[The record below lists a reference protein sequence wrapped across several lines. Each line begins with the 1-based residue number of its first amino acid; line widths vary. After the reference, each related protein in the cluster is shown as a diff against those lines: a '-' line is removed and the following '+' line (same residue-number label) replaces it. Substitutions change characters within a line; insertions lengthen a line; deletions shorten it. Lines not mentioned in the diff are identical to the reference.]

1 MGLWQAGPGKE
12 AEHLAKRNEWN
23 VKAGLG
29 VASGSALGHW
39 THQVHLW
46 GGVWAGEAENRCP
59 KV

>member
-1 MGLWQAGPGKE
+1 MGLWQAGSGKE

-29 VASGSALGHW
+29 WAAAAATVASGSALGHW

-46 GGVWAGEAENRCP
+46 GSLRR
-59 KV
+59 